1 MAERHHPWMAFF
13 QGSRFQGVC
22 VCVCVCVHACV
33 CECIYVCGVDEN
45 RNVTYAGVKI
55 GQRKYT
61 VVMKKFW
68 GYKGGKHIFTL
79 LVT

>member
-1 MAERHHPWMAFF
+1 MD
-13 QGSRFQGVC
+13 GLLSRFKVSRC
-22 VCVCVCVHACV
+22 VCVCVYACV

-68 GYKGGKHIFTL
+68 GYKGENIYL
-79 LVT
+79 PC